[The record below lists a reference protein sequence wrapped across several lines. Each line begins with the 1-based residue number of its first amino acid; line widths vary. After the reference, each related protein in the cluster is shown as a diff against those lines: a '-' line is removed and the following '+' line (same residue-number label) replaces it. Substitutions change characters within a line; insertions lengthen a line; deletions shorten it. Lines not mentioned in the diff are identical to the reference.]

1 MVSLAREREREIVWK
16 SKKEKKKGEKIKS
29 AGLCH
34 HHRIRRVQGAAIKK
48 TKFISV

>member
-1 MVSLAREREREIVWK
+1 MVSLARERDSLEIK
-16 SKKEKKKGEKIKS
+16 KRKEKKKGEKIKS